1 MIFKRF
7 EKRIQKVTDDQEKI
21 YKIKVAM
28 TKDLKQ
34 YYEKNITTKQT
45 RDKIGMP
52 SYLFIFK

>member
-1 MIFKRF
+1 MIFNTF
-7 EKRIQKVTDDQEKI
+7 EKRIQKVTFDQEKI

>member
-1 MIFKRF
+1 MIFNRF